1 MAELAEQIHDAV
13 NSALSD
19 DELELP
25 VLPEVA
31 LNIREAAEK
40 PSVSVHSLAE
50 VIAVDAGLVARLL
63 KVVNSPMFRASR
75 VIDEL
80 PAAISRL
87 GLEYAANLATGV
99 AMRQMFQATSEH
111 VDRVLRNTW
120 SHSSAVAALAGTL
133 AKERTDLRMD
143 QAMLAG
149 LTHSIGA
156 LPILSW
162 AEENSHL
169 LSDSITLERVIAKIH
184 GSIGTMIL
192 KKWDFAD
199 DIALV
204 PSHYQD
210 LHRVSEGP
218 DFVAVVTVADLLV
231 SGLDNYDAKSLSL
244 DDVHA
249 FETLRLDPQNED
261 LLAKM
266 MDIASAGRVAFS

>member
-1 MAELAEQIHDAV
+1 MSELAAQIHEAV
-13 NSALSD
+13 STALLE

-31 LNIREAAEK
+31 LNIREEAERD
-40 PSVSVHSLAE
+40 SVSVNSLAE
-50 VIAVDAGLVARLL
+50 VISADAGLVARLI

-87 GLEYAANLATGV
+87 GLEYAANLATGI
-99 AMRQMFQATSEH
+99 AMKQMFQATSEH
-111 VDRVLRNTW
+111 VDRVLRSTW
-120 SHSSAVAALAGTL
+120 SHSSAVAALSGTL
-133 AKERTDLRMD
+133 AKERTNLRMD

-162 AEENSHL
+162 AEEHDHL
-169 LSDSITLERVIAKIH
+169 VSDSITLERVIASIH

-192 KKWDFAD
+192 QRWQFPEE
-199 DIALV
+199 IAMV

-210 LHRVSEGP
+210 YARHSERA
-218 DFVAVVTVADLLV
+218 DFISVVTVANILAK
-231 SGLDNYDAKSLSL
+231 GLDNYDASTCSL
-244 DDVHA
+244 DDIDA
-249 FETLRLDPQNED
+249 FAKLRIDPQNED
-261 LLAKM
+261 LIEQM
-266 MDIASAGRVAFS
+266 IDIANDGKAALG

>member
-1 MAELAEQIHDAV
+1 MSELAEQIHDAV
-13 NSALSD
+13 NSALRE

-40 PSVSVHSLAE
+40 PSVSVQSLAD

-111 VDRVLRNTW
+111 VDRVLRSTW

-149 LTHSIGA
+149 LTHTIGA

-162 AEENSHL
+162 AEEHSHL
-169 LSDSITLERVIAKIH
+169 ISDSITLERVIARIH

-192 KKWDFAD
+192 QRWDFPEE
-199 DIALV
+199 IAMV
-204 PSHYQD
+204 PSQYQD
-210 LHRVSEGP
+210 VHRKSDGA
-218 DFVAVVTVADLLV
+218 DYTSVVTVADMLV
-231 SGLDNYDAKSLSL
+231 KGLENYDNAQLHV
-244 DDVHA
+244 DDINA

-261 LLAKM
+261 LIEHLM
-266 MDIASAGRVAFS
+266 EIAAAGRSAFS

>member
-1 MAELAEQIHDAV
+1 MSELAEQIHEAI
-13 NSALSD
+13 STALLE

-31 LNIREAAEK
+31 LNIREEAERE
-40 PSVSVHSLAE
+40 SVSVHTLAD
-50 VIAVDAGLVARLL
+50 VISADAGLVARLI

-87 GLEYAANLATGV
+87 GLEYAANLATGI
-99 AMRQMFQATSEH
+99 AMKQMFQATSEH
-111 VDRVLRNTW
+111 VDRVLRSTW
-120 SHSSAVAALAGTL
+120 SHSSAVAALSGTL
-133 AKERTDLRMD
+133 AKERTNLRMD

-162 AEENSHL
+162 AEAHDHL
-169 LSDSITLERVIAKIH
+169 LSDSITLERVIASIH

-192 KKWDFAD
+192 QRWQFPDE
-199 DIALV
+199 IAMV

-210 LHRVSEGP
+210 YSRHSDRA
-218 DFVAVVTVADLLV
+218 DFISVVTVANILAK
-231 SGLDNYDAKSLSL
+231 GLDNYDASAFAL
-244 DDVHA
+244 DDIDA
-249 FETLRLDPQNED
+249 FAKLRIDPQNED
-261 LLAKM
+261 LIEQM
-266 MDIASAGRVAFS
+266 IAIANDGKTALS